1 MVSIKE
7 KRTQQGISQVDLA
20 KAIGK
25 DVPMLSK
32 FENYV
37 CLPTPE
43 DAKRIVKALKCTT
56 ILELYNEK
64 DITFLPK
71 AKSKGNKEE
80 ELNTYKLTAE
90 LPREAVNWLTK
101 ENLKLLGF
109 NTVKEWAND
118 CYRKFVKRVEKKKSH
133 LEGNQNDSMKE

>member
-7 KRTQQGISQVDLA
+7 KRIQKGISQVDLA

-32 FENYV
+32 FENFV
-37 CLPTPE
+37 CLPTPG
-43 DAKRIVKALKCTT
+43 DASKIIKALKCKT
-56 ILELYNEK
+56 ILEIYDED

-71 AKSKGNKEE
+71 KKKVEKEE
-80 ELNTYKLTAE
+80 DLNTYKLTAE
-90 LPREAVNWLTK
+90 LPREAVKWLTK
-101 ENLKLLGF
+101 ENLKLLGY
-109 NTVKEWAND
+109 NSVKSWAND

-133 LEGNQNDSMKE
+133 LEGIQNDSMKE

>member
-7 KRTQQGISQVDLA
+7 KRIQKGISQVDLA

-37 CLPTPE
+37 CLPTP
-43 DAKRIVKALKCTT
+43 DVATKIVKTLKCTT
-56 ILELYNEK
+56 ILEIYDEK

-71 AKSKGNKEE
+71 KKKSEREE
-80 ELNTYKLTAE
+80 NLNTYKLTAE
-90 LPREAVNWLTK
+90 LPREAINWLTK
-101 ENLKLLGF
+101 ENLKLLGYDS
-109 NTVKEWAND
+109 VKSWAND
-118 CYRKFVKRVEKKKSH
+118 CFKKFVKRVEKKKSH
-133 LEGNQNDSMKE
+133 LEGNQNDSEKE